1 VLAITY
7 NEFGGPDVLHLAE
20 VAEPHAGPGQ
30 VRLRVVAVG
39 VNPSDCKIREGWLQ
53 DIFPVQFPNIPGGE
67 LAGVVDEVGDGVS
80 DLAVGD
86 EVLGWS
92 DTGAYAQYA
101 LATYVVPK
109 PAGLDWATAAAVPV
123 AGETAARV
131 LDLLGVSAGETL
143 LLHAAAGAVGTVAVQ
158 LAVRRGATVI
168 GTASE
173 TNHEYLRS
181 LGAIPVTYGEGL
193 VERVRALA
201 PQGIDAV
208 FDAAG
213 KGALPASIEL
223 RGGTERIVT
232 IADPQAAEFGVLFAA
247 GAGEGRPVK
256 ALAEFADRVVD
267 GQVKVITSAVY
278 PLADAVEAGKVSQ
291 AGHLRGKLVLLIE

>member
-1 VLAITY
+1 VLAVTY
-7 NEFGGPDVLHLAE
+7 KEFGGPEVLHLSE
-20 VAEPHAGPGQ
+20 VAEPHAGAGQ
-30 VRLRVVAVG
+30 VRLRVVSVG
-39 VNPSDCKIREGWLQ
+39 VNPSDYKIREGWLQ
-53 DIFPVQFPNIPGGE
+53 DVFPVQFPNIPGGE
-67 LAGVVDEVGDGVS
+67 LAGVIDEVGDGVS
-80 DLAVGD
+80 DIAIGD

-101 LATYVVPK
+101 LATYVAPK

-123 AGETAARV
+123 AGETATRV
-131 LDLLGVSAGETL
+131 LDLLGVTGGETL

-173 TNHEYLRS
+173 TNHDYLRS
-181 LGAIPVTYGEGL
+181 LGAIPVTYGDGL
-193 VERVRALA
+193 VQRVRALA
-201 PQGIDAV
+201 PHGIDAV

-223 RGGTERIVT
+223 RGGTDRIVT
-232 IADPQAAEFGVLFAA
+232 IADPQAADFGILFAA
-247 GAGEGRPVK
+247 GSGQQRPIK
-256 ALAEFADRVVD
+256 ALAEFADLVAD
-267 GQVKVITSAVY
+267 GEIKVTTSAVY
-278 PLADAVEAGKVSQ
+278 PLADAVEAAKVSQ